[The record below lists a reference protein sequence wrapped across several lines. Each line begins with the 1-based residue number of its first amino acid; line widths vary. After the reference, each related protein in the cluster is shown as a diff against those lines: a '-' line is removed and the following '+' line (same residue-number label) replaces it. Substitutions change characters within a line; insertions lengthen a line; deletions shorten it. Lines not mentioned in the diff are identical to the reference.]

1 MKNRILAQIGQKGRF
16 MTPERKKKLRILLQR
31 DAQRKIQQEQEERFK
46 KRKEMVEQR
55 CGKPKD
61 LAGLSDGKVT
71 QQLLLFFTAFDSWVS
86 W

>member
-46 KRKEMVEQR
+46 KRKAMVEQR